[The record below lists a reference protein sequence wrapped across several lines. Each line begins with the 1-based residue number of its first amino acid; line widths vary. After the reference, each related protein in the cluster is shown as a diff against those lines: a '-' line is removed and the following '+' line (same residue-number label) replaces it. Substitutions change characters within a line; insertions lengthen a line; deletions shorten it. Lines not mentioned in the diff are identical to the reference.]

1 MFCTLTPL
9 FSFSNQKEN
18 NKRKFAYIL
27 LKESFIKIMALG
39 DEFLEIKITNK
50 SSVKTIDIAFEETEK
65 LHKTHAIDKQITK
78 INPGETKI
86 FKRESEGRC
95 IAILVHGMETLDQG
109 WYMIPICDSP
119 ILIYP
124 EEGKVVYKGH
134 SLPKV
139 VYKDGNFPKVSP
151 NRNLVEKGYS
161 EKKSYNWLL
170 YGLLV
175 LLIILS
181 YLWLKK

>member
-1 MFCTLTPL
+1 MTF
-9 FSFSNQKEN
+9 
-18 NKRKFAYIL
+18 
-27 LKESFIKIMALG
+27 G
-39 DEFLEIKITNK
+39 EIKITNK
-50 SSVKTIDIAFEETEK
+50 SGVKAIDIAFEETEK
-65 LHKTHAIDKQITK
+65 LHETHAIDKQITK
-78 INPGETKI
+78 MGPGETKI

-95 IAILVHGMETLDQG
+95 IAIFVHGMKTPGQG
-109 WYMIPICDSP
+109 WYMVPICDSP

-139 VYKDGNFPKVSP
+139 SYKAENYSPKVSY
-151 NRNLVEKGYS
+151 NGNLV

-175 LLIILS
+175 LLIILLYFYFRS
-181 YLWLKK
+181 